1 MSRHPA
7 VNVIY
12 VTGTGRLSHLILPYY
27 EIIPTSR
34 TWSVMSPKAGHPP
47 GRETKYFPLE
57 KRIINPWTWSEN
69 FGYAQAV
76 EVKHAESTLYCAG
89 QAAVHPDGTFSDADM
104 RTQMKLALENLEA
117 VIRKADY
124 ELKNIVRITLY
135 STSDEELFT
144 NNAFE
149 IFLDWVAK
157 HEIRAAATAMEV
169 SKLTGS
175 LCIEFEATVV
185 K

>member
-1 MSRHPA
+1 M
-7 VNVIY
+7 
-12 VTGTGRLSHLILPYY
+12 
-27 EIIPTSR
+27 
-34 TWSVMSPKAGHPP
+34 
-47 GRETKYFPLE
+47 E

-69 FGYAQAV
+69 LGYAQAV
-76 EVKHAESTLYCAG
+76 EVKQPTSTLYCAG

-104 RTQMKLALENLEA
+104 RTQMKLALENLET
-117 VIRKADY
+117 VIREANY
-124 ELKNIVRITLY
+124 ELKNIVRLTLY

-149 IFLDWVAK
+149 IFLAWVKK
-157 HEIRAAATAMEV
+157 HEIRAAATALEV

>member
-1 MSRHPA
+1 M
-7 VNVIY
+7 
-12 VTGTGRLSHLILPYY
+12 
-27 EIIPTSR
+27 
-34 TWSVMSPKAGHPP
+34 
-47 GRETKYFPLE
+47 E
-57 KRIINPWTWSEN
+57 KRVINPWTWSES
-69 FGYAQAV
+69 FGYAQAI
-76 EVKHAESTLYCAG
+76 EVKQAESTLYCAG

-104 RTQMKLALENLEA
+104 RTQMKLALQNLEA
-117 VIRKADY
+117 VIRKAEY
-124 ELKNIVRITLY
+124 ELKHIVRLTIY

-149 IFLDWVAK
+149 IFLEWANE
-157 HEIRAAATAMEV
+157 HEIRAALTAMEV